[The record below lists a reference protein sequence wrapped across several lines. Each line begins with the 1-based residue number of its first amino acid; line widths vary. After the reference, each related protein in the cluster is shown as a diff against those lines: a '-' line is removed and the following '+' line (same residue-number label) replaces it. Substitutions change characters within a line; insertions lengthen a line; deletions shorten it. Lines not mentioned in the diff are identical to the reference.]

1 MNNNENNNEP
11 TKNNEEDIRLV
22 KVITEA
28 GIASRRRCEEIIKNG
43 RIRVNN
49 KVILDPAYRVNESDT
64 VSCDREII
72 ERETKHYIALYKPK
86 GVVSTTKYLPG
97 GRRIITEFF
106 KDIKERLFYAGRLD
120 SESRGIMVIT
130 NDGKFANIITH
141 PSYEIMKVYDVT
153 VTNKVD
159 PEKIL
164 EVSNGVTIKNIHYSP
179 FKFMILSKGRL
190 QSKIRITINEGKN
203 REIRKIFEFL
213 GYKVID
219 LERISVGSVHKFHS
233 GLGTLEAGHTRRLS
247 EEEIAFFFNQ
257 KEKMDEII
265 KNSPKRE
272 RLIEPNKKKEEEKEK
287 ERKIDRSKWAKA
299 KPKKGNAVKKQEKS
313 RLKKKE
319 QSKQS
324 KWSKDKPA
332 KGNNTKKYSR

>member
-1 MNNNENNNEP
+1 MNNTENND
-11 TKNNEEDIRLV
+11 DIRLV

-97 GRRIITEFF
+97 GRRVITEFF

-153 VTNKVD
+153 ITNKVD
-159 PEKIL
+159 PTKIL
-164 EVSNGVTIKNIHYSP
+164 EVSSGVTIKNIHYSP

-219 LERISVGSVHKFHS
+219 LERISVGSVHKFHA

-247 EEEIAFFFNQ
+247 DEEIAFFFKQ
-257 KEKMDEII
+257 KEKMDMII
-265 KNSPKRE
+265 KEKPKRVAHT
-272 RLIEPNKKKEEEKEK
+272 EPHKEDEKTSTKKV
-287 ERKIDRSKWAKA
+287 DRSKWAKA
-299 KPKKGNAVKKQEKS
+299 KPKKGNDLKKQEKA
-313 RLKKKE
+313 RLKKIE
-319 QSKQS
+319 QNKQS
-324 KWSKDKPA
+324 KWNKDKPS
-332 KGNNTKKYSR
+332 KSNYTKKRTR